1 MALSLISDHLTN
13 PFLGLF
19 ALSLGA
25 TPSQIGMLNAFP
37 SLGNILQIPYGI
49 LANRIKNR
57 MILITIGALSNRL
70 CWVLIAFIPFL
81 VRAELA
87 VPAVIILATLR
98 VIGANVEFLHGLRF
112 KQKLF
117 PSRCGQ
123 ILC

>member
-1 MALSLISDHLTN
+1 ALYITQQSAPPIPNHFPYTT
-13 PFLGLF
+13 LF
-19 ALSLGA
+19 RS
-25 TPSQIGMLNAFP
+25 
-37 SLGNILQIPYGI
+37 ILQIPYGI

-98 VIGANVEFLHGLRF
+98 VIRSEEHTSEL
-112 KQKLF
+112 Q
-117 PSRCGQ
+117 SRENLVC
-123 ILC
+123 LLLL